1 MNKAFS
7 EIDDWNYGYID
18 RKNLTSFLRKH
29 GVKADK
35 QDVVRII
42 RRMDLDGDAR
52 LTHEEFVSSLIP
64 QEEQLN
70 WRMTLKLIMKQLMR
84 EDQVKSWKRS
94 FG

>member
-64 QEEQLN
+64 QEPHSRVNLVQ
-70 WRMTLKLIMKQLMR
+70 KA
-84 EDQVKSWKRS
+84 KSRS
-94 FG
+94 GSRYKEKVF